1 MIWYIQYLPIYS
13 TRIRL
18 SVIVHDWTFSHQVG
32 WNYDESNIGTNT
44 QPILY
49 HPSTKSKDL
58 ASHGRCVKS
67 RSEIPQ
73 ASNPSTDG
81 SFKRSFSRKH
91 IEASI
96 KAFGRSKHLG
106 GFKDMWHVWNCR
118 DNPTGDWSAYNPSI
132 PQPYVGSVKMD
143 KYVRWCP
150 SSESRDVDAHHLVN
164 SMVCG
169 GFW

>member
-1 MIWYIQYLPIYS
+1 MI
-13 TRIRL
+13 
-18 SVIVHDWTFSHQVG
+18 VFSHQVG
-32 WNYDESNIGTNT
+32 WNYDESRTLFIPNA
-44 QPILY
+44 ILY

-81 SFKRSFSRKH
+81 SFKKRNFLENILKLQLKRLEGLN
-91 IEASI
+91 ILEV
-96 KAFGRSKHLG
+96 SKICDMCEIVATTQLG
-106 GFKDMWHVWNCR
+106 IDQLKK
-118 DNPTGDWSAYNPSI
+118 PSI
-132 PQPYVGSVKMD
+132 PQPYVGSVMMD

-150 SSESRDVDAHHLVN
+150 SSESRDVEAHHLVN

-169 GFW
+169 RFW